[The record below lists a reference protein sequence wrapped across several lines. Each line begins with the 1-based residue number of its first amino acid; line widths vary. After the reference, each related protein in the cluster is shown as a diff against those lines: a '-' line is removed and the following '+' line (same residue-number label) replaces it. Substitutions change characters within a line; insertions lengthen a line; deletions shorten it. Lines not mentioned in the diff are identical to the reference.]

1 MIYRTTCGNSFI
13 PRCQGS
19 RWGSLVPPQRHLQ
32 IRASSKH
39 LTLASPQF
47 GRTLQNGFQ
56 EGTELRATGCLTFP
70 VRDWEARPI
79 LILMLIIH
87 HRARVVP
94 RLPSLDR
101 LVEVARLVDY
111 YECHEPVEVFS
122 RSWLSGLNF
131 HLGDPSSLN
140 EAEKWLFVSWVFN
153 QSRSFLAS
161 SKYLESRSTS
171 VIAFTRL
178 PVPSAIQGESRHM
191 ASVSFHLLTVTLST
205 LDAINGSRRGSIA
218 RVIDSMH
225 DVLSKLQN
233 GPVQC
238 CEGCDCMRLGAL
250 TKGMHRVGILTRS
263 AKPNFEGMSLTQ
275 LAQDCRNIDNPKF
288 CELYKA
294 HHVCNIQ
301 STVGPLLIGIE
312 SSIQGLSIARFANL
326 RSPFIWRSGA
336 RGAVTQPSYSQ
347 SASLSLISP
356 SLSKA

>member
-1 MIYRTTCGNSFI
+1 
-13 PRCQGS
+13 
-19 RWGSLVPPQRHLQ
+19 
-32 IRASSKH
+32 
-39 LTLASPQF
+39 
-47 GRTLQNGFQ
+47 
-56 EGTELRATGCLTFP
+56 
-70 VRDWEARPI
+70 
-79 LILMLIIH
+79 MLIIH

-101 LVEVARLVDY
+101 LVEAARLVDY
-111 YECHEPVEVFS
+111 YECHDAVEVFS

-178 PVPSAIQGESRHM
+178 PVPSAIQ
-191 ASVSFHLLTVTLST
+191 
-205 LDAINGSRRGSIA
+205 DAINGSRRGSIA

-301 STVGPLLIGIE
+301 STVGPLLRGIE

-347 SASLSLISP
+347 SASLSSISP